1 MELYAPGTKVLLD
14 EDLSATITTVAIH
27 AGNHVQYECAWWNS
41 GTRVR
46 EWFTEDD
53 IVKLD
58 KREEGLQIGFVNT
71 EA

>member
-1 MELYAPGTKVLLD
+1 MEVYEPGTKVILD
-14 EDLSATITTVAIH
+14 EDLHATIITVSIH
-27 AGNHVQYECAWWNS
+27 AGNYIQYECAWWS
-41 GTRVR
+41 GSSRTR